1 MIEEETVQSVFT
13 AAHMMQVTDLED
25 VCVTFMKQRVS
36 DKNCVAL
43 YFFAKSYNQLELQ

>member
-1 MIEEETVQSVFT
+1 MIEEEGVQSLFM

-25 VCVTFMKQRVS
+25 VCVTFMKQRIAE
-36 DKNCVAL
+36 KNCVGL